1 MQWKSTF
8 IYKAKPLYY
17 NRIPVNN
24 SAERSIE
31 IPIAFDF
38 LANLKEKNKI
48 LEVGNVLHFYEN
60 SLSEYI
66 GIRSRRIVD
75 KFERCP
81 GVNNVDLMDLPSEEK
96 YEAIVSISTVEH
108 IGQGVE
114 PSGYYGEDD
123 EVGDLEAPL
132 KAIAKIYDLLVV
144 GGQALITVPFG
155 KLINGEWYIQ
165 FSEEYLGL
173 LECKYGIPQ
182 KAILKSFFKRFF
194 LEPPVHNPFQI
205 WLEVEEKQLIQVN
218 YNCPWP
224 CANGIAVIELNKI
237 EPFSL
242 KLYLPPTSLPYR
254 KTVYKK
260 PVIYSSLIED
270 EFLAL
275 LKKTRDINLI
285 FFLDW
290 EQSEEELATELELVL
305 KTIFH
310 HPDQKHILLLLEYGG
325 ISEEE
330 AALFLS
336 SVTMSL
342 LMEEDINDVTD
353 EDVALIG
360 QMTRVQWEALS
371 NNIQYRLV
379 LNKYQPKVENISV
392 EKIPLCEVDSL
403 PGKRI
408 CRLKT
413 DFYKLQ

>member
-8 IYKAKPLYY
+8 IYKGKPLYY

-38 LANLKEKNKI
+38 LAHLKEKNKI
-48 LEVGNVLHFYEN
+48 IEIGNVLHYYEN

-66 GIRSRRIVD
+66 GIRDRRIVD

-81 GVNNVDLMDLPSEEK
+81 GVDNVDLMDLQFEQK
-96 YEAIVSISTVEH
+96 YDAIVSISTVEH
-108 IGQGVE
+108 IGQGIE
-114 PSGYYGEDD
+114 PSGYYGEYND
-123 EVGDLEAPL
+123 VGDLEAPL

-173 LECKYGIPQ
+173 LECKYRIPK
-182 KAILKSFFKRFF
+182 KAISKSFFKRFF

-205 WLEVEEKQLIQVN
+205 WLEVEENQLTHVH

-224 CANGIAVIELNKI
+224 CANGIAIIELNKI

-242 KLYLPPTSLPYR
+242 QLDMPPTSLSYR

-270 EFLAL
+270 EFLGL

-290 EQSEEELATELELVL
+290 ERSEEEVAAELELIL
-305 KTIFH
+305 KTILH
-310 HPDQKHILLLLEYGG
+310 HPDQKHILLLLEYGN

-353 EDVALIG
+353 EDVALVG

-403 PGKRI
+403 PSKRI
-408 CRLKT
+408 CRSKT
-413 DFYKLQ
+413 DLYEFK

>member
-8 IYKAKPLYY
+8 IYKGKPLYY

-38 LANLKEKNKI
+38 LAHLKEKNKI
-48 LEVGNVLHFYEN
+48 LEVGNVLYFYEN

-81 GVNNVDLMDLPSEEK
+81 GVDNVDLMDLPSEKK

-123 EVGDLEAPL
+123 EVSDLEAPL

-173 LECKYGIPQ
+173 LEYKYRIPK
-182 KAILKSFFKRFF
+182 KAISKSFFKRFF

-205 WLEVEEKQLIQVN
+205 WLEVEENQLIDVN

-237 EPFSL
+237 EPFFL
-242 KLYLPPTSLPYR
+242 KLDLSPTSLSYR

-270 EFLAL
+270 EFLGL

-285 FFLDW
+285 FFWDW

-305 KTIFH
+305 KTILH
-310 HPDQKHILLLLEYGG
+310 HPDQKHILLLLEYGN

-353 EDVALIG
+353 EDIALVG
-360 QMTRVQWEALS
+360 QMTRVQWEAIS
-371 NNIQYRLV
+371 NNIDYRLV
-379 LNKYQPKVENISV
+379 WEKDKPKVENISV
-392 EKIPLCEVDSL
+392 EKTPLCEVDSL
-403 PGKRI
+403 HNKRI
-408 CRLKT
+408 CRST
-413 DFYKLQ
+413 TGFYKFK